1 MKLNINPS
9 TQKIGIWLLL
19 AITAIIV
26 VDQAIKAW
34 QKLQAAKN
42 ANQVANDLNSG
53 NLTYNITQYT
63 IYADKIGEAI
73 GYFYSDTSAVK
84 DVFNRMNN
92 ADDVKQLIKA
102 FGTRS
107 YVFYSGPKSL
117 PEFLSAGLNNSVIT
131 EINQI
136 LASKNINMS
145 F

>member
-63 IYADKIGEAI
+63 IYAD
-73 GYFYSDTSAVK
+73 
-84 DVFNRMNN
+84 
-92 ADDVKQLIKA
+92 
-102 FGTRS
+102 
-107 YVFYSGPKSL
+107 
-117 PEFLSAGLNNSVIT
+117 
-131 EINQI
+131 
-136 LASKNINMS
+136 
-145 F
+145 

>member
-117 PEFLSAGLNNSVIT
+117 PEFLSAGQNNSVIT